1 MCRKV
6 RSYLLLITYYNP
18 LNFILEQHSTTECVN
33 VLKMSVS
40 HIFLLT
46 SEFWYSCFDHIRSM
60 HYLWF
65 NTEEVARF
73 GTPLPLSLAW
83 TLALVSLGLT
93 VYVDIFHQASSE
105 AVLNV
110 ELTVCSQL
118 PGLSWKITGQLHC
131 HYPQSWKW
139 DFLLIVWEVMNAY
152 QNTELFLGDYC
163 TICL

>member
-1 MCRKV
+1 MCERPQKV
-6 RSYLLLITYYNP
+6 SIPHFTADIWISIQLKEAIT
-18 LNFILEQHSTTECVN
+18 C
-33 VLKMSVS
+33 
-40 HIFLLT
+40 
-46 SEFWYSCFDHIRSM
+46 CFDPIRSM
-60 HYLWF
+60 RYLWF